1 MAKAI
6 MPFRSMA
13 AQGKMGAS
21 PSSLVYQRTG
31 GNCAPERMVTVVKGY
46 RKPLNPNTSLQQAQR
61 SFFAAVFRAGKPL
74 KDAVKKG

>member
-46 RKPLNPNTSLQQAQR
+46 RKPSNPNTLRQQAQR
-61 SFFAAVFRAGKPL
+61 GSFAEKFRAGKAL
-74 KDAVKKG
+74 HDAVKKG

>member
-13 AQGKMGAS
+13 AQGKMGES

-31 GNCAPERMVTVVKGY
+31 GNCAPERMVTVVKAY
-46 RKPLNPNTSLQQAQR
+46 RKPSNPNTTLQQAQR
-61 SFFAAVFRAGKPL
+61 SYFGEIFRAGKAL
-74 KDAVKKG
+74 KDAVKKS

>member
-31 GNCAPERMVTVVKGY
+31 GNCSPERMVTVVKGY
-46 RKPLNPNTSLQQAQR
+46 RKPFNPNTALQQAQR
-61 SFFAAVFRAGKPL
+61 QSFAAKFRAGKAL
-74 KDAVKKG
+74 KDAVKKS

>member
-46 RKPLNPNTSLQQAQR
+46 RKPSNPNTARQQAQR
-61 SFFAAVFRAGKPL
+61 SFFGELNRAGKAL